1 MNKQLEE
8 LLQKVDALSLRERL
22 FLVLSVLACFLAVVD
37 AVWLSP
43 VAIATKKLATQLTT
57 QDADLVRL
65 RAELTVA
72 SQPVDVTKQ
81 VRDEIAQADA
91 TLQQLDADIQTL
103 LPKSKNGPVLEDVLV
118 QFLRKHEGL
127 TLMGLNTLAG
137 QGTPSVG
144 QGGDKSAGAALPTE
158 LTKRGIELKVKGPY
172 PQLVAYV
179 QKLETALP
187 SLRWGGMQ
195 LKSEA
200 QPPELTL
207 QVYVLGV
214 NTL

>member
-1 MNKQLEE
+1 
-8 LLQKVDALSLRERL
+8 
-22 FLVLSVLACFLAVVD
+22 
-37 AVWLSP
+37 VWLSP
-43 VAIATKKLATQLTT
+43 VATVTKKLESQLNTQE
-57 QDADLVRL
+57 AELVRL
-65 RAELTVA
+65 RTELATA

-81 VRDEIAQADA
+81 VREEIASAES
-91 TLQQLDADIQTL
+91 TLEKLNADIEIL

-127 TLMGLNTLAG
+127 MLMGLNTLAG
-137 QGTPSVG
+137 QPTANPAPVANA
-144 QGGDKSAGAALPTE
+144 KTAAPDVAAE
-158 LTKRGIELKVKGPY
+158 LSRRGLELKVKGPY
-172 PQLVAYV
+172 AQLIAYV

-187 SLRWGGMQ
+187 YLRWGGMQ

-214 NTL
+214 NHL

>member
-1 MNKQLEE
+1 
-8 LLQKVDALSLRERL
+8 
-22 FLVLSVLACFLAVVD
+22 VLACFLAVVD

-43 VAIATKKLATQLTT
+43 VATVTKKLAAQLTT
-57 QDADLVRL
+57 QEAELARL
-65 RAELTVA
+65 RAELVTA

-81 VRDEIAQADA
+81 VREEIAKADV
-91 TLQQLDADIQTL
+91 TLEMLNADIEIL

-127 TLMGLNTLAG
+127 TLMGLNTLAS
-137 QGTPSVG
+137 QPAANAAPVPIAKT
-144 QGGDKSAGAALPTE
+144 GAATALAE
-158 LTKRGIELKVKGPY
+158 LSRKGLELKVKGPY
-172 PQLVAYV
+172 AQLIAYV

-187 SLRWGGMQ
+187 YLRWGGMQ